1 MNKYAIN
8 SGGICSV
15 KKGEPKNLGAIQGY
29 QFKFGNQFLI
39 NHFVILRGLDIF
51 IVWRADVWSDQI
63 QGNIEASNYE

>member
-8 SGGICSV
+8 SGSICSV

-51 IVWRADVWSDQI
+51 IVWRADV
-63 QGNIEASNYE
+63 